1 MRTNAFNTNMTTS
14 APNTS
19 NSTNTSLS
27 AVSDSA
33 NERDVLLTRDAHV
46 ATLTFSNERRFNAM
60 SLSMWLKLGDLLESL
75 NQDPEV
81 RALVLRGQGD
91 RAFVSGADI
100 SEFGEQRNDP
110 ASVANY
116 DRAVSRAQGALAQ
129 FASPVIA
136 AISGICYGGGL
147 GLVLACDLRYASESA
162 KFRMPAARLGLGY
175 AYAGVKRMMAI
186 LGPAKASEV
195 FYTAKVFEAKEA
207 HALGLLNG
215 VETDVFAKAHET
227 AMLIAEN
234 APLTIKAAKMAFNAA
249 LNGSAHGDVAAVDEA
264 VKACFKSKD
273 YAEGRAA
280 FAEKR
285 APLFK
290 GE

>member
-1 MRTNAFNTNMTTS
+1 MDPITQAFTAS
-14 APNTS
+14 ADK
-19 NSTNTSLS
+19 
-27 AVSDSA
+27 V
-33 NERDVLLTRDAHV
+33 ERDVLLHVSDHV
-46 ATLTFSNERRFNAM
+46 ATITFCNERRFNAM
-60 SLSMWLKLGDLLESL
+60 SLSMWLKLGDLLETL
-75 NQDPEV
+75 NQDASI
-81 RALVLRGQGD
+81 RALVLRGEGE

-116 DRAVSRAQGALAQ
+116 DHAVARAQGALAK

-147 GLVLACDLRYASESA
+147 GLALACDLRYGSESA

-175 AYAGVKRMMAI
+175 AFGGVKRMMAV

-195 FYTAKVFEAKEA
+195 FYTAKVFDAA
-207 HALGLLNG
+207 QAQALGLLNG
-215 VETDVFAKAHET
+215 VGGDVFAQAQEV
-227 AMLIAEN
+227 ASLIAQN

-249 LNGSAHGDVAAVDEA
+249 LNGSNEKELALVDEA
-264 VKACFKSKD
+264 VKGCFKSKD
-273 YAEGRAA
+273 YLEGRAA

-285 APLFK
+285 SPLFV

>member
-1 MRTNAFNTNMTTS
+1 M
-14 APNTS
+14 
-19 NSTNTSLS
+19 
-27 AVSDSA
+27 DG
-33 NERDVLLTRDAHV
+33 HV
-46 ATLTFSNERRFNAM
+46 ATITFCNERRFNAM

-75 NQDPEV
+75 NKDAQV

-129 FASPVIA
+129 FSSPVIA

-147 GLVLACDLRYASESA
+147 GLVLACDLRYASETA

-207 HALGLLNG
+207 FALGLLNG
-215 VETDVFAKAHET
+215 VEGDVFAKAHET
-227 AMLIAEN
+227 AMTIAEN

-249 LNGSAHGDVAAVDEA
+249 LNGSDAKELEVVDEA

-285 APLFK
+285 TPIFK

>member
-1 MRTNAFNTNMTTS
+1 MNKTTPTTPPTPSS
-14 APNTS
+14 ASSP
-19 NSTNTSLS
+19 L
-27 AVSDSA
+27 
-33 NERDVLLTRDAHV
+33 ERDVLLATDGHV
-46 ATLTFSNERRFNAM
+46 ATITFCNERRFNAM

-75 NQDPEV
+75 NQDPNI
-81 RALVLRGQGD
+81 RALVLRGEGE

-175 AYAGVKRMMAI
+175 AYGGVKRMMSI

-195 FYTAKVFEAKEA
+195 FYTAKVFEAQEA
-207 HALGLLNG
+207 FSLGLLNG
-215 VETDVFAKAHET
+215 VESDVFSKAHET
-227 AMLIAEN
+227 ATLISQN

-249 LNGSAHGDVAAVDEA
+249 LNGSDAHEVALVDEA
-264 VKACFKSKD
+264 VKNCFKSKD
-273 YAEGRAA
+273 YLEGRAA

-285 APLFK
+285 NPLFK

>member
-1 MRTNAFNTNMTTS
+1 MN
-14 APNTS
+14 NTS
-19 NSTNTSLS
+19 NTTP
-27 AVSDSA
+27 
-33 NERDVLLTRDAHV
+33 NERDVLLSMDAHV
-46 ATLTFSNERRFNAM
+46 ATITFCNERRFNAM

-75 NQDPEV
+75 NQDKNV
-81 RALVLRGQGD
+81 RALVLRGQGE

-195 FYTAKVFEAKEA
+195 FYTAKVFEAQEA
-207 HALGLLNG
+207 FALGLLNG
-215 VETDVFAKAHET
+215 VEQDVFAKAHET

-234 APLTIKAAKMAFNAA
+234 APLTVKAAKMAFNAA
-249 LNGSAHGDVAAVDEA
+249 LNGSQPEEVQRVDEA
-264 VKACFKSKD
+264 VKACFKSQD
-273 YAEGRAA
+273 YSEGRAA

-285 APLFK
+285 SPVFK

>member
-1 MRTNAFNTNMTTS
+1 MTQ
-14 APNTS
+14 S
-19 NSTNTSLS
+19 NPTPQATE
-27 AVSDSA
+27 SA
-33 NERDVLLTRDAHV
+33 NERDVLLSMDAHV
-46 ATLTFSNERRFNAM
+46 ATITFCNERRFNAM

-75 NQDPEV
+75 NQDTQV
-81 RALVLRGQGD
+81 RALVLRGAGE

-129 FASPVIA
+129 FSSPVIA

-147 GLVLACDLRYASESA
+147 GLVLACDLRYASETA

-175 AYAGVKRMMAI
+175 AYAGVKRMMSI

-207 HALGLLNG
+207 YALGLLNG
-215 VETDVFAKAHET
+215 VEGDVFAKAHET
-227 AMLIAEN
+227 AKLIAEN
-234 APLTIKAAKMAFNAA
+234 APLTIRAAKMAFNAA
-249 LNGSAHGDVAAVDEA
+249 LNGSNAKELEAVDEA

-285 APLFK
+285 TPLFR